1 MVDRA
6 VVWRK
11 VMRALNNT
19 GMTFGDLAL
28 AFAITAGLVFGVV
41 FFASFFYHVATM
53 PAGEAVSRCRYGVTF
68 RHDDHLWF
76 RAFHSTTLHHPDCP
90 CGGAK

>member
-1 MVDRA
+1 
-6 VVWRK
+6 
-11 VMRALNNT
+11 MRALNNT

-28 AFAITAGLVFGVV
+28 AFALTAGLVFGVI
-41 FFASFFYHVATM
+41 FFASFFYYVAMLPT
-53 PAGEAVSRCRYGVTF
+53 AETVSRSLHGVTF

-76 RAFHSTTLHHPDCP
+76 RANHSTTLHHPDCP